1 VFAVL
6 WLRET
11 QSSQALAAQLVAE
24 QSAAAARAKAA
35 VAAPAPGVATG
46 VPASEPALL
55 AAPGAAENGSTVTGS
70 TVTGSAVP
78 GPVAPGAMPPAP
90 IRAGAD
96 AGATALPVRDSVQA
110 VPYGEIPASG
120 ERLEAL
126 RRQLDALLAGGFRGV
141 VTVTSFPG
149 RFCLAGNATEGYA
162 PAGAD
167 VAFDKCDLVG
177 NPFDESLAP
186 AQREPLAL
194 ANLIGAIRQRSGG
207 ALEVR
212 LTAGA
217 ESVRA
222 SAYPAPAPTLKAGEW
237 NRAAEGNNRLEIR
250 IKPAST

>member
-1 VFAVL
+1 
-6 WLRET
+6 
-11 QSSQALAAQLVAE
+11 
-24 QSAAAARAKAA
+24 
-35 VAAPAPGVATG
+35 
-46 VPASEPALL
+46 
-55 AAPGAAENGSTVTGS
+55 
-70 TVTGSAVP
+70 
-78 GPVAPGAMPPAP
+78 MMPAP
-90 IRAGAD
+90 IRTGAD
-96 AGATALPVRDSVQA
+96 AGATALLVRDTVQA
-110 VPYGEIPASG
+110 VPYGEIPVSG

-126 RRQLDALLAGGFRGV
+126 RRQLEALLAGGFHGV

-207 ALEVR
+207 ALEVQ
-212 LTAGA
+212 LAAGA

-222 SAYPAPAPTLKAGEW
+222 SAYPAPAPTLKAADW